1 MRWELEGQQMQDG
14 TGNQTKGE
22 VGRIGKERVK
32 QNWKEGGDGKLIAQ

>member
-1 MRWELEGQQMQDG
+1 MQDG

-32 QNWKEGGDGKLIAQ
+32 QNWKEGGGMVNL